1 MCYGSAVRC
10 KTWTKRKLLP
20 LRKNLT
26 IFDARQKHR
35 PTASTGSSYGLCS
48 YTSVFVG
55 RIAQSVQR
63 LATGWTVWGSNSGG
77 GEIFHTRPDRSWGPL
92 GLLYTGCRVFTGG
105 KAAEAWRCGVDH
117 PPDLVPRLK
126 KEYSYTLLP
135 LWAFVVCSAANFTYT
150 SIFIF
155 STYYV
160 CSIALSF
167 RCDSLFSVE
176 RR

>member
-1 MCYGSAVRC
+1 
-10 KTWTKRKLLP
+10 
-20 LRKNLT
+20 
-26 IFDARQKHR
+26 
-35 PTASTGSSYGLCS
+35 
-48 YTSVFVG
+48 
-55 RIAQSVQR
+55 
-63 LATGWTVWGSNSGG
+63 
-77 GEIFHTRPDRSWGPL
+77 
-92 GLLYTGCRVFTGG
+92 
-105 KAAEAWRCGVDH
+105 
-117 PPDLVPRLK
+117 VPRLK